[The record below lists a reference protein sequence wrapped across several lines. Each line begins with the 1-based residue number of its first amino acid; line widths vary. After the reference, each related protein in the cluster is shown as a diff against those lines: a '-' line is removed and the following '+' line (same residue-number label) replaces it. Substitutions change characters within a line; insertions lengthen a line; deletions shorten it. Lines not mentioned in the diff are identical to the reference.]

1 MANPLFN
8 LFNKE
13 QQNPFM
19 QQFNIFQ
26 QNPMQFLLNK
36 NINIPQNLQQDP
48 KGAVQYLLNNGQMTQ
63 EQFNR
68 LNSIASKMGVK
79 LT

>member
-1 MANPLFN
+1 MSKLFDI
-8 LFNKE
+8 LGK
-13 QQNPFM
+13 QQNPM
-19 QQFNIFQ
+19 MNQFQMFK

-36 NINIPQNLQQDP
+36 NINIPQNLQNDP
-48 KGAVQYLLNNGQMTQ
+48 KGAVQYLLNNGQMSQ

-68 LNSIASKMGVK
+68 LNAMASQLGVK